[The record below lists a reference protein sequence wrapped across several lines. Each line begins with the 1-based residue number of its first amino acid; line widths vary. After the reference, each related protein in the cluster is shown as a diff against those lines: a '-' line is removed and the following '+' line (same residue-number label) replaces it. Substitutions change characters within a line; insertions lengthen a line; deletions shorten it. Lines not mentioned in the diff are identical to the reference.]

1 MHKVTRA
8 VIMAAGKG
16 ERMKPVTLNTP
27 KPMIEVN
34 GRRMIETV
42 IDGLIANGI
51 TDINIVTGYLG
62 DKFHVLKD
70 KYPDIRFI
78 DNPLYDIC
86 NNISSLYAARDL
98 LDRDVIIT
106 DADQIIYNNDI
117 LAPEFDRSGY
127 NAVLVDKETDEWVMT
142 LDGGIVTSC
151 SRTGGCSGWQ
161 LYSISRWSES
171 DARTLKELVTMEFE
185 ERGNRDVY
193 WDDIPMFLHPDL
205 FTLGIRKMDRGDIEE
220 IDSLEELI
228 KIDSKYCEYKGE
240 L

>member
-1 MHKVTRA
+1 
-8 VIMAAGKG
+8 MAAGKG
-16 ERMKPVTLNTP
+16 ERMRPVTDTTP

-34 GRRMIETV
+34 CKRMIETV

-62 DKFHVLKD
+62 DKFRVLGQ

-78 DNPLYDIC
+78 DNPLYDTC
-86 NNISSLYAARDL
+86 NNISSLFAARDL

-106 DADQIIYNNDI
+106 DADQIIYNNNI

-127 NAVLVDKETDEWVMT
+127 NAVRVDKETDEWVMT
-142 LDGGIVTSC
+142 VDNGIVTSC
-151 SRTGGCSGWQ
+151 SRTGGTTGWQ
-161 LYSISRWSES
+161 LYSISRWSEC
-171 DARTLKELVTMEFE
+171 DARTLKELVTMEFA

-205 FTLGIRKMDRGDIEE
+205 FTLGIREMNRGDIEE
-220 IDSLEELI
+220 IDSFEELI